1 MATLTIEHSV
11 YLAKEQRY
19 SLNNGEKITV
29 EGFSVPV
36 VFSRG
41 NTSEPAK
48 EVFCKYTLS
57 NDGEEK
63 EIKRIEEGYEINL
76 QQKAENL
83 PGSEILLDEEDG
95 GKGKFIFSQLQKV
108 SYKGNSFN
116 IIHFVE
122 LKKIETLLE
131 SLT

>member
-11 YLAKEQRY
+11 YLTKEQRY
-19 SLNNGEKITV
+19 SLNNGEKVIV

-48 EVFCKYTLS
+48 EVFCKYILS
-57 NDGEEK
+57 NEGQEK
-63 EIKRIEEGYEINL
+63 EIKRNQEGYDINL
-76 QQKAENL
+76 QQKTESL
-83 PGSEILLDEEDG
+83 PGSEVLLDEEDA

-108 SYKGNSFN
+108 TYKNTSFN

-131 SLT
+131 TLT